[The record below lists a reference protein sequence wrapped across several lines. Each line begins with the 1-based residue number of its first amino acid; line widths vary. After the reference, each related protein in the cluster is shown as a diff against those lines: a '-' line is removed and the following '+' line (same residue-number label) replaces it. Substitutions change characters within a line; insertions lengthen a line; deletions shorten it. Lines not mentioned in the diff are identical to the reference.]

1 MEARAG
7 RVDEVCDF
15 FGTQN
20 AGQVKWLLGIRCIG
34 HAPRFLYR
42 LDEEEAQRGQPL
54 RDGPCGEFPLAKEIR
69 LVLPDVLRT
78 ELVGRALEV
87 TREIFHGLE
96 VGAGCRLGVI
106 TTLEFLEHHF
116 AQVGHRSSPYDPTL
130 ARSRPYQYCWHRARE
145 SVRREA
151 APFKR
156 PTRRFECLTIH
167 VSDMPTNCQSGVRK
181 HCLVIRTNTR
191 NVAKFCIAR
200 YWSSMAVRH

>member
-34 HAPRFLYR
+34 HAPRFLHR

-54 RDGPCGEFPLAKEIR
+54 RDGPCGEFPVAKEIR

-116 AQVGHRSSPYDPTL
+116 AQVGNRSSPYDPTL

-156 PTRRFECLTIH
+156 ACGGLLPKSLPVFTKASFH
-167 VSDMPTNCQSGVRK
+167 VPV
-181 HCLVIRTNTR
+181 
-191 NVAKFCIAR
+191 
-200 YWSSMAVRH
+200 